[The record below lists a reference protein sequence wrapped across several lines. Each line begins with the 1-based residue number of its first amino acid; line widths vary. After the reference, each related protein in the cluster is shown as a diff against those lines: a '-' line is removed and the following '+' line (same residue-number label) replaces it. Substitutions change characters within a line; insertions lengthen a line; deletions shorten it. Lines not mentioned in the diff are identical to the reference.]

1 MPTVHDLEGSEDGQ
15 IDLPRQFKERYRP
28 DIIQRAVE
36 SIQANNRQAYGADPE
51 AGLKHVTQWRNR
63 KDAYR
68 SRRGKSYPSSR
79 TPRKI
84 SFRRGMQMSGAGGKA
99 PQTRGGRRAH
109 PPKSTKDFSK
119 DINQKERRKA
129 IRSAIGATTDP
140 DQVQER
146 GHNVS
151 DQELP
156 LVVSDDI
163 ESLEQTRDVVDV
175 LESLGLDEELTRCR
189 GTSIRPGKGK
199 NRGRKHKNRAGPLI
213 VVGEDN
219 GIRRGARN
227 IPGVDIVTVDKL
239 NASLLAPGTHPGR
252 LTVWSTNAIE
262 TLGNEDMYA

>member
-1 MPTVHDLEGSEDGQ
+1 MPTVYDIDGAEDDQ
-15 IDLPRQFKERYRP
+15 IELPRQFQERYRP
-28 DIIQRAVE
+28 DLIQRAVE

-109 PPKSTKDFSK
+109 PPKSSKDFSK
-119 DINQKERRKA
+119 DINEKERRKA
-129 IRSAIGATTDP
+129 IRSAISATTDP
-140 DQVQER
+140 AQAQER
-146 GHNVS
+146 GHNL
-151 DQELP
+151 DREELP
-156 LVVSDDI
+156 LIVSDDI
-163 ESLEQTRDVVDV
+163 ESLERTSEVVEL
-175 LESLGLDEELTRCR
+175 LEALGLGDELARCR
-189 GTSIRPGKGK
+189 GTSIRAGKGK

-213 VVGEDN
+213 VVGEDD
-219 GIRRGARN
+219 GIGRAARN
-227 IPGVDIVTVDKL
+227 IPGVETVTVDKL